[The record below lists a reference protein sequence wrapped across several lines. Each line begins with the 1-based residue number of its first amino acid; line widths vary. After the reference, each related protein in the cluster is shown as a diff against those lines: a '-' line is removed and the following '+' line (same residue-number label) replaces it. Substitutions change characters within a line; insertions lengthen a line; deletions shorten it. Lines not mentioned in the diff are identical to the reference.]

1 MKKAFC
7 AIDDWSYGY
16 VDLKNLKR
24 FLVGMGYRHPSAHK
38 KNWKKAKKG
47 GRKKP
52 VDP

>member
-1 MKKAFC
+1 MTLNKA
-7 AIDDWSYGY
+7 
-16 VDLKNLKR
+16 N
-24 FLVGMGYRHPSAHK
+24 K

>member
-1 MKKAFC
+1 MT
-7 AIDDWSYGY
+7 
-16 VDLKNLKR
+16 KNK
-24 FLVGMGYRHPSAHK
+24 PNK